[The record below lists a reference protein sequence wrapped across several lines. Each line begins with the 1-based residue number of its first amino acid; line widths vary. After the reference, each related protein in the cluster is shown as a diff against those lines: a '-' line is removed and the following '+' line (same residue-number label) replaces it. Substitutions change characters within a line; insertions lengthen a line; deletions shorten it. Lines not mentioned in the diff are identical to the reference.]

1 METIQSDSG
10 KENNLLVMLL
20 HGDEITDVSVSV
32 YVVLEISPAQKGCRG
47 MKMIF
52 FFKFQILN
60 VFVYLVFKS

>member
-32 YVVLEISPAQKGCRG
+32 YVVLEISPAQNGRRG
-47 MKMIF
+47 MKMNF
-52 FFKFQILN
+52 FLNFKF
-60 VFVYLVFKS
+60 